1 MNTTHSYRGKLQ
13 LDETELLEVDLR
25 VAGGEVILLA
35 RSGSLGVWSIDDVGV
50 VRVGG
55 DQFRLDLDGEQ
66 ATFFADDVIAFS
78 YEGLPA
84 LAKTSRFAGLRRSL
98 RRHRRAEDPRT
109 PTRDVPV
116 PKMAQEVSVGE
127 VPVGKAPIRRVVTET
142 AWMNRVRE
150 KRVAP
155 KPVRREVN
163 GPAPATEVAVPSSA
177 PQLGAALAAVSRVAR
192 DGLRTTTTAAAGGIR
207 RSREA
212 LAAARARRHQA
223 KDDRQR
229 EPIEPPPAVEERPP
243 VGVGR
248 DRRQLAGSLPALART
263 SGKAM
268 FAAADLFLGR
278 WPGPRILIYHQVG
291 TETGRQMEVT
301 EDAFLAH
308 VRWMQGH
315 GTIVALEDAL
325 LRRGSAD
332 SDRLFVITFDD
343 GYADL
348 FEVAYPRL
356 LAAGVP
362 FTLYLTTA
370 HVESGMPL
378 AAGRPPLAWEQISKM
393 VDGGLMTLGAHT
405 HRHADLRTASLDQV
419 EEELSASDELI
430 EERTGVTPLHFAY
443 PWGHWSPV
451 ADTVVRRRYDSAVLG
466 AGHPI
471 TASTDPYLIHRLP
484 IQRSDGVAY
493 FKRKAIRGMRLEET
507 ARRLLRGYR
516 GP

>member
-1 MNTTHSYRGKLQ
+1 MNTAHSYRGKLQ

-35 RSGSLGVWSIDDVGV
+35 SSGSLGVWPIDDVGV
-50 VRVGG
+50 VRVAG

-84 LAKTSRFAGLRRSL
+84 LEKTSRFGALRRSI
-98 RRHRRAEDPRT
+98 RRRRAEH
-109 PTRDVPV
+109 PV
-116 PKMAQEVSVGE
+116 PPRRDFPVRQKAREAPVGE
-127 VPVGKAPIRRVVTET
+127 APVGEAPIRRVSVSET
-142 AWMNRVRE
+142 ATRVRE
-150 KRVAP
+150 KRAWP
-155 KPVRREVN
+155 KPIRSEVD
-163 GPAPATEVAVPSSA
+163 GPAPTTRVTVPAHA
-177 PQLGAALAAVSRVAR
+177 PQLGAALAAVSGAAR
-192 DGLRTTTTAAAGGIR
+192 DGLRTTKTAAVSGLQ
-207 RSREA
+207 RSRKA
-212 LAAARARRHQA
+212 VAVVRARRQQA
-223 KDDRQR
+223 KLDRHR
-229 EPIEPPPAVEERPP
+229 EPVEPAPAAEERPP
-243 VGVGR
+243 SGVGR
-248 DRRQLAGSLPALART
+248 NDRHQLAGSLPGLVRT

-268 FAAADLFLGR
+268 FAAADLFLGG

-291 TETGRQMEVT
+291 SETGRQMEVT
-301 EDAFLAH
+301 EEAFLAH
-308 VRWMQGH
+308 VRWMQAN

-348 FEVAYPRL
+348 FDVAYPHL
-356 LAAGVP
+356 QAQGIP
-362 FTLYLTTA
+362 FTLYLATA
-370 HVESGMPL
+370 HVEAGVPL
-378 AAGRPPLAWEQISKM
+378 AADRAPLAWEQVSKM
-393 VDGGLMTLGAHT
+393 VEGGQMTLGAHT

-430 EERTGVTPLHFAY
+430 EERTGVSPVHFAY

-471 TASTDPYLIHRLP
+471 TASTDPYLVHRLP

-493 FKRKAIRGMRLEET
+493 FKRKAIRGMRLEEK